1 MAAPAPPSWCAFT
14 KADEHIEAQGV
25 ALRFGRIADACGRT
39 GARRSAQ
46 PKPFAARLG
55 EKAPQSQ

>member
-14 KADEHIEAQGV
+14 KADEHTEAQGV
-25 ALRFGRIADACGRT
+25 ALRFGGIADACGRT